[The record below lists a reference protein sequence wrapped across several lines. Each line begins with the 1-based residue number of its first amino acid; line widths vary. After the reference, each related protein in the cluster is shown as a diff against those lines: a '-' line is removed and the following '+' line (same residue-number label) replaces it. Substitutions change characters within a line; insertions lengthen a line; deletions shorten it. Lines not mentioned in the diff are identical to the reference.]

1 MGGKKTWQ
9 VAPNSLSLPTAMRI
23 TIFLLLFVTILRA
36 QTPILEQYIEVRSG
50 TLPIVLTVPHGG
62 ALKPGN
68 ILARRYGVTGTDSNT
83 IPLAEMLIEELQAR
97 YGGKPHA
104 IISRLHRSKLDP
116 NREIVEAAQGDTTSE
131 AAWHR
136 FHDSAQKACDLVMKK
151 HGYGLLLDIHGHRH
165 LDQRVELG
173 YLIKG
178 DQLKQSDAE
187 LNANAALI
195 AATSIRELDKRSP
208 QTFAELVRGPQS
220 LGGLL
225 EFRGFRSL
233 PSPTKSHPAIIA
245 GYFSGAYD
253 VSAHGSREGG
263 TVSAIQV
270 ECPWNNVR
278 DKPENQ
284 RRFAQALADSLGIY
298 FETHFGRKLR

>member
-1 MGGKKTWQ
+1 
-9 VAPNSLSLPTAMRI
+9 MR
-23 TIFLLLFVTILRA
+23 TSFLLLLFAATLRA
-36 QTPILEQYIEVRSG
+36 QTPDLEKFIEVRSG
-50 TLPIVLTVPHGG
+50 TLPVILTVPHGG
-62 ALKPGN
+62 SLKPDN
-68 ILARRYGVTGTDSNT
+68 VLARRYGVTGTDSNT
-83 IPLAEMLIEELQAR
+83 IPLSEMIIEELQTR

-116 NREIVEAAQGDTTSE
+116 NRDIKEAAQGDPTAE

-151 HGYGLLLDIHGHRH
+151 HGLGLLLDIHGHRH
-165 LDQRVELG
+165 LDQSVELG

-178 DQLKQSDAE
+178 EQLKVSDAE
-187 LNANAALI
+187 LNADSVLI
-195 AATSIRELDKRSP
+195 ASTSIRELDKRSP
-208 QTFAELVRGPQS
+208 QSFAELVRGPQS

-233 PSPTKSHPAIIA
+233 PSPTKASPGLLA

-253 VSAHGSREGG
+253 VTAHGSRERG

-278 DKPENQ
+278 DRPENQ
-284 RRFAQALADSLGIY
+284 RRFARALAESLGVY
-298 FETHFGRKLR
+298 FEVHFGRKLK

>member
-1 MGGKKTWQ
+1 
-9 VAPNSLSLPTAMRI
+9 MRI
-23 TIFLLLFVTILRA
+23 PIFLLLFSALLRA
-36 QTPILEQYIEVRSG
+36 QTPELDKYIEVRTG
-50 TLPIVLTVPHGG
+50 TLPIILTVPHGG
-62 ALKPGN
+62 SLKPDN
-68 ILARRYGVTGTDSNT
+68 VLARRYGVTGADANT
-83 IPLAEMLIEELQAR
+83 IPLSEMLIEELQTR

-116 NREIVEAAQGDTTSE
+116 NRDIQEAAQGDPTAE

-151 HGYGLLLDIHGHRH
+151 HGLGLLLDMHGHRH

-178 DQLKQSDAE
+178 EQLKAVDAG
-187 LNANAALI
+187 LNADAALI
-195 AATSIRELDKRSP
+195 ATTSIRELDKRSP
-208 QTFAELVRGPQS
+208 QSFAELVRGPQS

-225 EFRGFRSL
+225 EFRGFRCL
-233 PSPTKSHPAIIA
+233 PSPAKAHPALMA
-245 GYFSGAYD
+245 GYFSGAYS
-253 VSAHGSREGG
+253 VSAHGSRERG

-278 DKPENQ
+278 DTPENQ
-284 RRFAQALADSLGIY
+284 RRFAQALADSLGVY
-298 FETHFGRKLR
+298 FEVHFGRKLK

>member
-1 MGGKKTWQ
+1 
-9 VAPNSLSLPTAMRI
+9 MRI
-23 TIFLLLFVTILRA
+23 PILLLLFSALLHA
-36 QTPILEQYIEVRSG
+36 QSPELEKYIEVRAG
-50 TLPIVLTVPHGG
+50 ALPIILTVPHGG
-62 ALKPGN
+62 SLKPDN
-68 ILARRYGVTGTDSNT
+68 VLARRYGVTGTDSNT
-83 IPLAEMLIEELQAR
+83 IPLSEMLIEELQTR

-116 NREIVEAAQGDTTSE
+116 NREIKEAAQGDPTAE

-151 HGYGLLLDIHGHRH
+151 HGLGLLLDIHGHRH

-178 DQLKQSDAE
+178 DQLKAEDTE
-187 LNANAALI
+187 LNADAALI
-195 AATSIRELDKRSP
+195 ATTSIRELDKRSP
-208 QTFAELVRGPQS
+208 QSFAELVRGPQS

-225 EFRGFRSL
+225 EFRGFRCL
-233 PSPTKSHPAIIA
+233 PSPTKAHPALMA
-245 GYFSGAYD
+245 GYFSGAYS
-253 VSAHGSREGG
+253 VSAHGSRERG

-278 DKPENQ
+278 DTPEHQ
-284 RRFAQALADSLGIY
+284 RRFARALAESLGVY
-298 FETHFGRKLR
+298 FEIHFGRKLK